1 MPRAAQSSRSAD
13 PPMLRVMLST
23 GDRSGWLR
31 AYYAATPLFA
41 LADFVLGASVRAAAF
56 GARPGLRSAY
66 YGLCVACL
74 ALSFARPGW
83 SSAVAL
89 AESSLNLLLL
99 VLAVFLP
106 YWALADAVL
115 DGRAVA
121 HPFSPGFVVNF
132 CLAGAIWTAS
142 CYETTLASAPPG
154 RTRARRPRAAPA
166 PRAPR
171 SGPPPA
177 SPSSASR

>member
-1 MPRAAQSSRSAD
+1 MVRGMASA
-13 PPMLRVMLST
+13 R
-23 GDRSGWLR
+23 DRFGWLR

-41 LADFVLGASVRAAAF
+41 LADFVFGASVRAAAF
-56 GARPGLRSAY
+56 DARPGLRSAY

-74 ALSFARPGW
+74 ALSFARPAW

-106 YWALADAVL
+106 YWALAEAVL

-121 HPFSPGFVVNF
+121 NPFSPGFVVNF
-132 CLAGAIWTAS
+132 CLAGAIWTAGF
-142 CYETTLASAPPG
+142 YETTLAGAATS
-154 RTRARRPRAAPA
+154 TRRDPTRY
-166 PRAPR
+166 
-171 SGPPPA
+171 
-177 SPSSASR
+177 